1 MAGGNVIPENAAM
14 VVVGVLL
21 MLAARF
27 ARHGTG
33 PFGGKPIRPITD
45 TERVLLFFF
54 GLLSLALGLAQMIHK

>member
-1 MAGGNVIPENAAM
+1 MVGGNVIPENPAM
-14 VVVGVLL
+14 VAVGVVL

-27 ARHGTG
+27 ARHRTG

-54 GLLSLALGLAQMIHK
+54 GLLSFALGLARMIHK